1 MSINKRIKFYYIM
14 FLVLNNIIISQE
26 NRFRSLTRNSN
37 QDGLYQEKIMT
48 YNVLHYDGE
57 NDRDPFFKEIIGQ
70 IEPDLIVC
78 QEINGVDGFNSFFDS
93 VLNVV
98 HPGIWDYADFIDQSA
113 NNDIALYF
121 KSEHFSYVSTSMIY
135 TAQTSGTRNVVEWFM
150 VHNATS
156 IQFRIYGVHFKANP
170 GYEERRR
177 VEMTIMRDY
186 LNDLPEQSDFIVTG
200 DFNIYNAS
208 TEPGFAVITS
218 PGSDNDGR
226 LFDPLNRIGD
236 WHADVGEIDCEY
248 ADIHTQSTRVLDLGD
263 GATGG
268 MDDRFDWILVS
279 ASILEETN
287 DINYVDGTY
296 LSFGNDGNH
305 CNQGINEGENS
316 SVSQSIANALH
327 AASDHL
333 PVVASFQFGCADTST
348 ASIMYDN
355 KAPVIPR
362 LYGWYPNPFNLYTT
376 FKFDLSENNFVNV
389 TIRDLLG
396 RHVKTLINQFQYSGS
411 NSVNWNATNANN
423 EPVPSGMY
431 FCILKVGQFEGIT
444 KIILLK

>member
-1 MSINKRIKFYYIM
+1 M

-26 NRFRSLTRNSN
+26 SRFRSSS
-37 QDGLYQEKIMT
+37 QDSLYLEKIMT

-57 NDRDPFFKEIIGQ
+57 NDRDPYFKEIIYQ

-78 QEINGVDGFNSFFDS
+78 QEINGVEGFNSFFDS
-93 VLNVV
+93 VLNVI
-98 HPGIWDYADFIDQSA
+98 HPGVWDYADFIDQSA

-135 TAQTSGTRNVVEWFM
+135 TAQTSGTRNVVEWVM

-170 GYEERRR
+170 GYEERRMI
-177 VEMTIMRDY
+177 EMTIMRNY
-186 LNDLPEQSDFIVTG
+186 LNDLPEQSNFIVAG

-208 TEPGFAVITS
+208 TEPGFDVITS
-218 PGSDNDGR
+218 PGSDTDGQ

-236 WHADVGEIDCEY
+236 WHANVGETDCEY
-248 ADIHTQSTRVLDLGD
+248 ADIHTQSTRVLDFGD

-268 MDDRFDWILVS
+268 MDDRFDWIFVS
-279 ASILEETN
+279 AAILQETN
-287 DINYVDGTY
+287 DINYVDETY
-296 LSFGNDGNH
+296 VSFGNDGNH
-305 CNQGINEGENS
+305 CNQAINDGENS
-316 SVSQSIANALH
+316 AVSQSIAIALH

-333 PVVASFQFGCADTST
+333 PVVASFQFGDTDTST
-348 ASIMYDN
+348 VSTMFDN
-355 KAPVIPR
+355 KVYSMPK
-362 LYGWYPNPFNLYTT
+362 LYGWFPNPFNPYTT
-376 FKFDLSENNFVNV
+376 FKYDLPENSFVNI

-396 RHVKTLINQFQYSGS
+396 RHVRTLINQFQDAGS
-411 NSVNWNATNANN
+411 KSVNWNATNANN

>member
-1 MSINKRIKFYYIM
+1 M

>member
-1 MSINKRIKFYYIM
+1 M

-333 PVVASFQFGCADTST
+333 PVVASFQFGWADTST

-362 LYGWYPNPFNLYTT
+362 LYGWYPNPFNPYTT
-376 FKFDLSENNFVNV
+376 FKYDLPENSFVNI

-396 RHVKTLINQFQYSGS
+396 RHVRTLINQFQDAGS
-411 NSVNWNATNANN
+411 KSVNWNATNANN
-423 EPVPSGMY
+423 APIPSGIY

>member
-1 MSINKRIKFYYIM
+1 M

-423 EPVPSGMY
+423 ELVPSGMY

>member
-1 MSINKRIKFYYIM
+1 ML
-14 FLVLNNIIISQE
+14 LVLNNIIISQE
-26 NRFRSLTRNSN
+26 SRFRSLTRNSN

-57 NDRDPFFKEIIGQ
+57 NDRDSFFKEIIGQ

-121 KSEHFSYVSTSMIY
+121 KSENFSYVSTSMIY

-170 GYEERRR
+170 GHEERRM
-177 VEMTIMRDY
+177 VEMTIMRNY
-186 LNDLPEQSDFIVTG
+186 LNDLPEQSNFIVAG

-208 TEPGFAVITS
+208 TEPGFDVITS
-218 PGSDNDGR
+218 PGSDTDGQ
-226 LFDPLNRIGD
+226 LFDPLNRVGD
-236 WHADVGEIDCEY
+236 WHANVGETDCEY
-248 ADIHTQSTRVLDLGD
+248 ADIHTQSTRILDFGD

-268 MDDRFDWILVS
+268 MDDRFDWIFVS
-279 ASILEETN
+279 AAILQETN

-296 LSFGNDGNH
+296 VSFGNDGNH
-305 CNQGINEGENS
+305 CNQAINDGENS
-316 SVSQSIANALH
+316 AVSQSIANALH

-333 PVVASFQFGCADTST
+333 PVVASFQFGEADTFTVST
-348 ASIMYDN
+348 MFDN
-355 KAPVIPR
+355 KVYSMPK
-362 LYGWYPNPFNLYTT
+362 LYGWFPNPFNPYTT
-376 FKFDLSENNFVNV
+376 FKYDLPENSFVNI

-396 RHVKTLINQFQYSGS
+396 RHVRTLINQFQDAGS
-411 NSVNWNATNANN
+411 KSVNWNATNANN
-423 EPVPSGMY
+423 APIPSGIY

>member
-1 MSINKRIKFYYIM
+1 M

-57 NDRDPFFKEIIGQ
+57 NDRDPYFKEIIYQ

-78 QEINGVDGFNSFFDS
+78 QEINGVEGFNSFFDS
-93 VLNVV
+93 VLNVI
-98 HPGIWDYADFIDQSA
+98 HPGLWDYADFIDQSA